1 MKFHKIIY
9 EIFLLAMYLDRNL
22 KNIIFLIW
30 NSTRSAKNSNV
41 SLSRLRAKG
50 WNIQKKILLF
60 FIVYFVM
67 LYSNYLLNVCFY
79 LSNRKR
85 YMKIKDFPHA
95 PSPAWRHKIRKLQ
108 KLFFIHLCNALRQE
122 SSKSAFFFKIKIMG
136 K

>member
-41 SLSRLRAKG
+41 SFSRLRAKD
-50 WNIQKKILLF
+50 WNIQKKIFF
-60 FIVYFVM
+60 FIIYFVI

-85 YMKIKDFPHA
+85 YMKIKVFPHA

-108 KLFFIHLCNALRQE
+108 ILFFIHLCSTRQQ
-122 SSKSAFFFKIKIMG
+122 SSKSAFFFKIKIMW